1 MITKKYLKISVI
13 TVVYNDIQHI
23 EETIK
28 SVIDQTYDNV
38 EYVIIDGGSTDGT
51 IDVIKKYQKYIDY
64 WVSEPDKGIYY
75 AMNKGI
81 LKSTGDYVHFLN
93 SGDTFYNHGVLSK
106 IINVV
111 SEKNVDL
118 IYGKSLK
125 LYEKYNSISP
135 FTIKKLKYGIMP
147 SHQATFVNKSFLIN
161 MGCFDLEYKSSS
173 DFDFYC
179 RSYLSDCVY
188 LKLDII
194 IANFLPGGFSSNKA
208 INYFETFHIIEKH
221 FGKLYAYR
229 YYFLKIILEQG
240 TKKTLQKIGLNKLLA
255 KLTKINNK
263 MQIK

>member
-1 MITKKYLKISVI
+1 MNSKNDLKITVI

-23 EETIK
+23 EETIN

-51 IDVIKKYQKYIDY
+51 VDVIKKYEINIDY
-64 WVSEPDKGIYY
+64 WISEPDKGIYD

-93 SGDTFYNHGVLSK
+93 SGDTFYDMEVISK
-106 IINVV
+106 IVDVIRK
-111 SEKNVDL
+111 KNVDL
-118 IYGKSLK
+118 IYGKSLR
-125 LYEKYNSISP
+125 LYENYKSISP
-135 FTIKKLKYGIMP
+135 ITIKKLKYGIMP
-147 SHQATFVNKSFLIN
+147 SHQATFVDKSFLIN
-161 MGCFDLEYKSSS
+161 MGCFDLQYKSSS

-194 IANFLPGGFSSNKA
+194 IANFLSGGFSSNKA
-208 INYFETFHIIEKH
+208 INYFETFHIIEKY

-229 YYFLKIILEQG
+229 FYFFKIILEQG
-240 TKKTLQKIGLNKLLA
+240 TKKALTRLGLIKLLA
-255 KLTKINNK
+255 KLIKINNK
-263 MQIK
+263 RQVK